1 MVHGFTGILLRHTKE
16 WSNAT
21 RNTMDGPG
29 DDHTG
34 TCAWNLKYDR
44 DEQKQTPGHREQAC
58 GCQGEGSGRGAW
70 ERGMGERDWQM
81 QAVTRRVET
90 NKVLLHGT
98 GNQNQDPAINQNGK
112 EYEDDCRQTCN

>member
-1 MVHGFTGILLRHTKE
+1 MPL
-16 WSNAT
+16 AT
-21 RNTMDGPG
+21 PWTDSG

-58 GCQGEGSGRGAW
+58 GCQGEGRRGA
-70 ERGMGERDWQM
+70 ERGMGER
-81 QAVTRRVET
+81 TGRCKLLHEGET

-112 EYEDDCRQTCN
+112 EYEDDCRQTQLSCPTVKQT